1 MLLKLGKSPD
11 WCATPCSY
19 AYFTYLYTLVCFLL
33 SHVASNRSRVYS
45 LSHRYAFPFIPV
57 SRCLLY
63 TNLFKSSKILWAF
76 YDAISCK
83 AWLAYCSFRLKV
95 PIGENSNVQRSN
107 IWKWRWHRNVE
118 TWKMLFPFW
127 KLSYHEEI
135 FIRSCYFYQEK
146 MRGWKG
152 YRQANTDSP
161 MWFCGSGTKASKVLF
176 DEHVFGRFT
185 FFVWYFLLFLLEH
198 RLDLCIVTRR
208 LNEES
213 SL

>member
-33 SHVASNRSRVYS
+33 SHVARNRSRVYS

-95 PIGENSNVQRSN
+95 PITWWKFKCATVEHLEVKMTQECRNMKNVPFL
-107 IWKWRWHRNVE
+107 KTFLLLRN
-118 TWKMLFPFW
+118 LY
-127 KLSYHEEI
+127 S
-135 FIRSCYFYQEK
+135 Q
-146 MRGWKG
+146 
-152 YRQANTDSP
+152 
-161 MWFCGSGTKASKVLF
+161 
-176 DEHVFGRFT
+176 
-185 FFVWYFLLFLLEH
+185 LLFLPRE
-198 RLDLCIVTRR
+198 
-208 LNEES
+208 NEE
-213 SL
+213 LKGL